1 MSTAEILKELN
12 HLSINEKL
20 YIIEK
25 TIKDI
30 LKYNNVQQLT
40 VASEAMENDYKT
52 NNELTAFSNLDME
65 DFYETK

>member
-20 YIIEK
+20 FIIEK

-30 LKYNNVQQLT
+30 LKYNDIQQMT
-40 VASEAMENDYKT
+40 VASEAMENEYKT
-52 NNELTAFSNLDME
+52 NSELTAFSNLDME